1 MTQLV
6 IENTARQHV
15 LERVERL
22 RAFIAHYHG
31 PQEELS
37 LRVAEELGEL
47 IPSLLDAMDSH
58 LILTL
63 NRYTALLKDEGLL
76 KTDVEVVIRGQGASA
91 EGVDW
96 GDTFPGIERTQGVM
110 GGAACVRQ
118 TRIPVWMIVQ
128 AGRLGTTDGEL
139 LRNYPTLTAEDLK
152 NARAYA
158 DAHEEEIDREIRANE
173 GEGD

>member
-6 IENTARQHV
+6 IENIARQQI

-22 RAFIAHYHG
+22 RDLIAHYHG

-37 LRVAEELGEL
+37 LRVVEELGEL
-47 IPSLLDAMDSH
+47 LPSLLDVWDAH
-58 LILTL
+58 LISTL

-76 KTDVEVVIRGQGASA
+76 KTDVEVVIRA
-91 EGVDW
+91 EGGGW
-96 GDTFPGIERTQGVM
+96 GDTFPDIERTPGVM

-128 AGRLGTTDGEL
+128 AGRLGMTDDEL

-158 DAHEEEIDREIRANE
+158 DAHEEEVDREIRANE